1 MAQVEEKVNLKVDMA
16 SPKQYHPTV
25 KGVLEWANSELEH
38 VGRIVSVED
47 PDLQYSYA
55 MSTVNGMAYLKDA
68 LYELV
73 NDPKYSTHK
82 EDLLR
87 VHDAVIRTMK
97 HLVKDFNI
105 DLTAIKAF
113 NTKKVLSNSNFTYLK
128 NSNKENKPNNNNNKE
143 KKSNSNTN
151 KENKPNNNNT
161 NKANKRNSK
170 TRKNRK

>member
-1 MAQVEEKVNLKVDMA
+1 MA
-16 SPKQYHPTV
+16 SPKQYNPTV
-25 KGVLEWANSELEH
+25 KGIFEWANSELEH

-68 LYELV
+68 IYELV
-73 NDPKYSTHK
+73 NDPKYSAHK

-87 VHDAVIRTMK
+87 IHGAVIRTMK

-113 NTKKVLSNSNFTYLK
+113 NTRKVLSNRNFNYLK
-128 NSNKENKPNNNNNKE
+128 
-143 KKSNSNTN
+143 
-151 KENKPNNNNT
+151 NT
-161 NKANKRNSK
+161 NKAEKPNNKAEKPNNKAEKPNNK
-170 TRKNRK
+170 TRKNLKNRK

>member
-1 MAQVEEKVNLKVDMA
+1 MA
-16 SPKQYHPTV
+16 SPKEYHPTV
-25 KGVLEWANSELEH
+25 RGILEWANSELEH
-38 VGRIVSVED
+38 VGRIVSIED

-87 VHDAVIRTMK
+87 IHGAVIRTMK

-105 DLTAIKAF
+105 DLDAIKAF
-113 NTKKVLSNSNFTYLK
+113 NTRKVLSNRNFTYLK
-128 NSNKENKPNNNNNKE
+128 NTKKENTRNNKTNN
-143 KKSNSNTN
+143 KSN
-151 KENKPNNNNT
+151 
-161 NKANKRNSK
+161 K
-170 TRKNRK
+170 TRKNRKN

>member
-1 MAQVEEKVNLKVDMA
+1 MA
-16 SPKQYHPTV
+16 SPKQYNPTV
-25 KGVLEWANSELEH
+25 KGIFEWANSELEH

-68 LYELV
+68 IYELV
-73 NDPKYSTHK
+73 NDPKYSVHK

-87 VHDAVIRTMK
+87 VHGAVIRTMK

-113 NTKKVLSNSNFTYLK
+113 NTRKVLSNRNFNYLK
-128 NSNKENKPNNNNNKE
+128 
-143 KKSNSNTN
+143 
-151 KENKPNNNNT
+151 NT
-161 NKANKRNSK
+161 NKASKPNNKAEKTNTKDEKPNNKAEKPNNK

>member
-1 MAQVEEKVNLKVDMA
+1 MA

-25 KGVLEWANSELEH
+25 KGIFEWANSELEH

-68 LYELV
+68 IYELV

-87 VHDAVIRTMK
+87 LHGSVIRTMK
-97 HLVKDFNI
+97 HLVKDFKI
-105 DLTAIKAF
+105 DLNAIKAF
-113 NTKKVLSNSNFTYLK
+113 NTRKVLSNRNFTYLK
-128 NSNKENKPNNNNNKE
+128 NTKRKT
-143 KKSNSNTN
+143 KSN
-151 KENKPNNNNT
+151 
-161 NKANKRNSK
+161 RK
-170 TRKNRK
+170 TRRNRN

>member
-1 MAQVEEKVNLKVDMA
+1 MA

-87 VHDAVIRTMK
+87 VHGAVIRTMK

-105 DLTAIKAF
+105 DLNAIKAF

-128 NSNKENKPNNNNNKE
+128 NSNKENKPNNNTNKE
-143 KKSNSNTN
+143 KN

-161 NKANKRNSK
+161 HKANKRNSK
-170 TRKNRK
+170 TRKNRKY

>member
-1 MAQVEEKVNLKVDMA
+1 MA
-16 SPKQYHPTV
+16 SPKQYNPTV

-68 LYELV
+68 IYELV
-73 NDPKYSTHK
+73 NDPKYSVHK

-87 VHDAVIRTMK
+87 VHGAVIRTMK

-113 NTKKVLSNSNFTYLK
+113 NTRKVLSNRNFNYLK
-128 NSNKENKPNNNNNKE
+128 
-143 KKSNSNTN
+143 
-151 KENKPNNNNT
+151 NT
-161 NKANKRNSK
+161 NKASKPNNKAEKPNNKAEKTNK
-170 TRKNRK
+170 TRKNLKNRK

>member
-1 MAQVEEKVNLKVDMA
+1 MA
-16 SPKQYHPTV
+16 SPKEYHPTV
-25 KGVLEWANSELEH
+25 RGVLEWANSELEH

-87 VHDAVIRTMK
+87 VHGAVIRTMK

-113 NTKKVLSNSNFTYLK
+113 NTKKVLSNRNFTYLK
-128 NSNKENKPNNNNNKE
+128 NTNKSEKTNNKAQ
-143 KKSNSNTN
+143 KTN
-151 KENKPNNNNT
+151 NKTN
-161 NKANKRNSK
+161 NKAEKTNK
-170 TRKNRK
+170 TRKNRKI

>member
-1 MAQVEEKVNLKVDMA
+1 MA
-16 SPKQYHPTV
+16 SPKQYNPTV
-25 KGVLEWANSELEH
+25 KGIFEWANSELEH

-68 LYELV
+68 IYELV
-73 NDPKYSTHK
+73 NDPKYSVHK

-87 VHDAVIRTMK
+87 VHGAVIRTMK

-113 NTKKVLSNSNFTYLK
+113 NTRKVLSNRNFNYLK
-128 NSNKENKPNNNNNKE
+128 
-143 KKSNSNTN
+143 
-151 KENKPNNNNT
+151 NT
-161 NKANKRNSK
+161 NKASKPNNKAEKPNNKAEKTNNKSEKTNR
-170 TRKNRK
+170 TRKNRKNRQI

>member
-1 MAQVEEKVNLKVDMA
+1 MA
-16 SPKQYHPTV
+16 SPKQYHATV
-25 KGVLEWANSELEH
+25 KGILEWANSELEH

-87 VHDAVIRTMK
+87 VHGTVIRTMK
-97 HLVKDFNI
+97 HLVKDFKI

-113 NTKKVLSNSNFTYLK
+113 NTRKVLSNSNFTYLK
-128 NSNKENKPNNNNNKE
+128 NTNKENKANKPNNSNKANNSNNENKENKPNTK
-143 KKSNSNTN
+143 
-151 KENKPNNNNT
+151 KENK
-161 NKANKRNSK
+161 RNRK

>member
-1 MAQVEEKVNLKVDMA
+1 MA

-25 KGVLEWANSELEH
+25 RGVLEWANSELEH

-55 MSTVNGMAYLKDA
+55 LSTVNGMAYLKDA

-87 VHDAVIRTMK
+87 VHGAVIRTMK

-105 DLTAIKAF
+105 DLDAIKAF
-113 NTKKVLSNSNFTYLK
+113 NTRKVLSNRNFTYLK
-128 NSNKENKPNNNNNKE
+128 NTKKENTSKNKSNNKTNNKSENTNNNKTNN
-143 KKSNSNTN
+143 KSNN
-151 KENKPNNNNT
+151 
-161 NKANKRNSK
+161 K
-170 TRKNRK
+170 TRKNRKN

>member
-1 MAQVEEKVNLKVDMA
+1 MA

-25 KGVLEWANSELEH
+25 RGVLEWANSELEH
-38 VGRIVSVED
+38 VGRIVSIED

-55 MSTVNGMAYLKDA
+55 LSTVNGMAYLKDA

-87 VHDAVIRTMK
+87 VHGAVIRTMK

-105 DLTAIKAF
+105 DLDAIKAF
-113 NTKKVLSNSNFTYLK
+113 NTRKVLSNRNFTYLK
-128 NSNKENKPNNNNNKE
+128 NGKKENTPKNKSNTKSNNKSE
-143 KKSNSNTN
+143 NTTNNKSNNKTN
-151 KENKPNNNNT
+151 N
-161 NKANKRNSK
+161 K
-170 TRKNRK
+170 TRKNRRN

>member
-1 MAQVEEKVNLKVDMA
+1 MA

-87 VHDAVIRTMK
+87 VHGAVIRTMK

-105 DLTAIKAF
+105 DLNAIKAF
-113 NTKKVLSNSNFTYLK
+113 NTKKVLSNRNFTYLK
-128 NSNKENKPNNNNNKE
+128 
-143 KKSNSNTN
+143 NTN
-151 KENKPNNNNT
+151 KENKPNNNTNKEKNKENKPNNNST
-161 NKANKRNSK
+161 NKANKRNIK
-170 TRKNRK
+170 TRKNRKY

>member
-1 MAQVEEKVNLKVDMA
+1 MA
-16 SPKQYHPTV
+16 SPKQYHATV
-25 KGVLEWANSELEH
+25 KGILEWANSELEH

-73 NDPKYSTHK
+73 NDPKYATHK

-87 VHDAVIRTMK
+87 VHEAVIRTMK
-97 HLVKDFNI
+97 HLVKDFKI

-128 NSNKENKPNNNNNKE
+128 N
-143 KKSNSNTN
+143 
-151 KENKPNNNNT
+151 T
-161 NKANKRNSK
+161 NKANNSNKTNNSNKANNNTKKENKRNRK

>member
-1 MAQVEEKVNLKVDMA
+1 MA

-87 VHDAVIRTMK
+87 VHGAVIRTMK

-105 DLTAIKAF
+105 DLNAIKAF
-113 NTKKVLSNSNFTYLK
+113 NTKKVLSNRNFTYLK
-128 NSNKENKPNNNNNKE
+128 NSNKENKPNNNTNKE
-143 KKSNSNTN
+143 KN
-151 KENKPNNNNT
+151 KENKPNNNST

-170 TRKNRK
+170 TRKNRKY

>member
-1 MAQVEEKVNLKVDMA
+1 MA

-25 KGVLEWANSELEH
+25 KGIFEWANSELEH

-68 LYELV
+68 IYELV
-73 NDPKYSTHK
+73 NDDKYSHHK

-87 VHDAVIRTMK
+87 LHASVIRAMK
-97 HLVKDFNI
+97 HLVKDYKI
-105 DLTAIKAF
+105 DLSAIKAF
-113 NTKKVLSNSNFTYLK
+113 NTRRVLSNRNFTYLK
-128 NSNKENKPNNNNNKE
+128 TTKRR
-143 KKSNSNTN
+143 
-151 KENKPNNNNT
+151 
-161 NKANKRNSK
+161 AKRNDK

>member
-1 MAQVEEKVNLKVDMA
+1 MA
-16 SPKQYHPTV
+16 SPKQYNPTV
-25 KGVLEWANSELEH
+25 KGIFEWANSELEH

-68 LYELV
+68 IYELV
-73 NDPKYSTHK
+73 NDPKYSVHK

-87 VHDAVIRTMK
+87 VHGAVIRTMK

-113 NTKKVLSNSNFTYLK
+113 NTRKVLSNRNFNYLK
-128 NSNKENKPNNNNNKE
+128 
-143 KKSNSNTN
+143 
-151 KENKPNNNNT
+151 NT
-161 NKANKRNSK
+161 NKASKTNNKAEKNNNKAEKPNNK
-170 TRKNRK
+170 TRKNLKNRK

>member
-1 MAQVEEKVNLKVDMA
+1 MA
-16 SPKQYHPTV
+16 SPKVYHPTV

-87 VHDAVIRTMK
+87 VHGAVIRTMK

-113 NTKKVLSNSNFTYLK
+113 NTKKVLSNRNFTYLK
-128 NSNKENKPNNNNNKE
+128 NSNKTVKTNNKAEKNNNKSE
-143 KKSNSNTN
+143 K
-151 KENKPNNNNT
+151 NNNKAEKT
-161 NKANKRNSK
+161 NNK
-170 TRKNRK
+170 TRKNR

>member
-1 MAQVEEKVNLKVDMA
+1 MA

-87 VHDAVIRTMK
+87 VHGAVIRTMK

-105 DLTAIKAF
+105 DLNAIKAF

-128 NSNKENKPNNNNNKE
+128 NSNKENKPNNNTNKE
-143 KKSNSNTN
+143 KN
-151 KENKPNNNNT
+151 KENKPNNNST
-161 NKANKRNSK
+161 HKANKRNSK
-170 TRKNRK
+170 TRKNRKY

>member
-1 MAQVEEKVNLKVDMA
+1 MA

-87 VHDAVIRTMK
+87 VHGAVIRTMK

-105 DLTAIKAF
+105 DLNAIKAF
-113 NTKKVLSNSNFTYLK
+113 NTKKVLSNRNFTYLK
-128 NSNKENKPNNNNNKE
+128 
-143 KKSNSNTN
+143 NTN
-151 KENKPNNNNT
+151 KENKPNNNTNKEKNKENKPNNNST

-170 TRKNRK
+170 TRKNRKY

>member
-1 MAQVEEKVNLKVDMA
+1 MA
-16 SPKQYHPTV
+16 SPKVYHPTV

-47 PDLQYSYA
+47 HDLQYSYA

-87 VHDAVIRTMK
+87 VHGAVIRTMK

-113 NTKKVLSNSNFTYLK
+113 NTKKVLSNRNFTYLK
-128 NSNKENKPNNNNNKE
+128 NSNKTVKTNNKAEKNNNKAE
-143 KKSNSNTN
+143 K
-151 KENKPNNNNT
+151 NNNKAEKT
-161 NKANKRNSK
+161 NNK
-170 TRKNRK
+170 TRKNR

>member
-1 MAQVEEKVNLKVDMA
+1 MA

-25 KGVLEWANSELEH
+25 RGVLEWANAELEH

-55 MSTVNGMAYLKDA
+55 LSTVNGMAYLKDA

-73 NDPKYSTHK
+73 NDPKYSMHK

-87 VHDAVIRTMK
+87 VHGAVIRTMK

-105 DLTAIKAF
+105 DLDAIKTF
-113 NTKKVLSNSNFTYLK
+113 NTRKVLSNRNFSYLK
-128 NSNKENKPNNNNNKE
+128 NTKKENKSANKPENTPNNKSNNKTNKPE
-143 KKSNSNTN
+143 NTSNNKTNNKSNN
-151 KENKPNNNNT
+151 
-161 NKANKRNSK
+161 K
-170 TRKNRK
+170 TRKNRRN

>member
-1 MAQVEEKVNLKVDMA
+1 MA

-87 VHDAVIRTMK
+87 VHGAVIRTMK

-105 DLTAIKAF
+105 DLDAIKTF
-113 NTKKVLSNSNFTYLK
+113 NTRKVLSNRNFTYLK
-128 NSNKENKPNNNNNKE
+128 NTKKENKTNNKSENKSENTPNNKSN
-143 KKSNSNTN
+143 KKSNN
-151 KENKPNNNNT
+151 
-161 NKANKRNSK
+161 K
-170 TRKNRK
+170 TRKNRKI

>member
-1 MAQVEEKVNLKVDMA
+1 MA
-16 SPKQYHPTV
+16 SPKAYHPTV

-55 MSTVNGMAYLKDA
+55 LSTVNGMAYLKDA

-87 VHDAVIRTMK
+87 VHGAVIRTMK

-105 DLTAIKAF
+105 DLDAIKTF
-113 NTKKVLSNSNFTYLK
+113 NTRKVLSNRNFTYLK
-128 NSNKENKPNNNNNKE
+128 NTKKENKTNNKSENTPNN
-143 KKSNSNTN
+143 KSNKKTN
-151 KENKPNNNNT
+151 N
-161 NKANKRNSK
+161 K
-170 TRKNRK
+170 TRKNRKI

>member
-1 MAQVEEKVNLKVDMA
+1 MA

-25 KGVLEWANSELEH
+25 KGILEWANSELEH

-87 VHDAVIRTMK
+87 VHGAVIRTMK

-128 NSNKENKPNNNNNKE
+128 NSKNAEKNATKNATKNNKNAE
-143 KKSNSNTN
+143 KNN
-151 KENKPNNNNT
+151 KNGEKNVEKNN
-161 NKANKRNSK
+161 RK